1 MASYVVMEPP
11 AGEARD
17 RDAVLVRDGFHFLA
31 FVFPFLWLFFHRLWL
46 EGLVVLLVG
55 ILIGFASSTLL
66 ASNAGAFL
74 SILVSIY
81 VGLEGS
87 AMRLA
92 ALSRRGWREWGV
104 VEADDWAD
112 AETRYLA
119 AIADED
125 DETPPL
131 PPKPW
136 GGSHT
141 SAQRP
146 QSGSDTTALGMLGY
160 SGGR

>member
-11 AGEARD
+11 AGDARG

-31 FVFPFLWLFFHRLWL
+31 FVFPSIWLFFHRLWL
-46 EGLVVLLVG
+46 EGLAVLLLAM
-55 ILIGFASSTLL
+55 LIGIASSTLF

-92 ALSRRGWREWGV
+92 AMRRRGWREWGV
-104 VEADDWAD
+104 LEADNPAD
-112 AETRYLA
+112 AELRYMA
-119 AIADED
+119 AVAEA
-125 DETPPL
+125 ENESPPPPL
-131 PPKPW
+131 KPW
-136 GGSHT
+136 GGSP
-141 SAQRP
+141 SPRP
-146 QSGSDTTALGMLGY
+146 ESGSDTTALGMLGY